1 MRQEGSHIKRGL
13 NFTDRNTLTQ
23 GLAAGESIE
32 QIAQWCHCAT
42 EVVQKY
48 LESMDKDEV
57 NKLRSQAP
65 ENINIVSL
73 KAQIK
78 RELIEEMRNP
88 PDTSDDLD
96 GVFEELSPQQ
106 RGAITR
112 KQNAAQDKAD
122 DEALAG

>member
-1 MRQEGSHIKRGL
+1 
-13 NFTDRNTLTQ
+13 
-23 GLAAGESIE
+23 
-32 QIAQWCHCAT
+32 
-42 EVVQKY
+42 VVQKY